1 MSHKV
6 TWFLIIG
13 ILSVFIGRYLYF
25 KPTFIEND
33 LVPNFSAKTF
43 TNESFNLNDLKGD
56 YVFID
61 FWGSWCGPCRRANPQ
76 LRAVYQKYKN
86 TRFKEA
92 NSFQLVSIGIE
103 KSESA
108 WLQAIQNDQLD
119 WPFHILDLSESLRF
133 FDAPIAS
140 LYKIKEVPS
149 TYLIGPDGKVLAR
162 NLDLLMLDS
171 FLEKNAR
178 KETN

>member
-1 MSHKV
+1 MNHKV

-13 ILSVFIGRYLYF
+13 ILSVLVGRYFYF

-43 TNESFNLNDLKGD
+43 TGESFNLKDLKGD

-61 FWGSWCGPCRRANPQ
+61 FWGSWCGPCRRSNPQ
-76 LRAVYQKYKN
+76 LRAVYQTYKN
-86 TRFKEA
+86 AQFKEA

-108 WLQAIQNDQLD
+108 WLQAIQNDQYDFLTLLL
-119 WPFHILDLSESLRF
+119 PRC
-133 FDAPIAS
+133 
-140 LYKIKEVPS
+140 IK
-149 TYLIGPDGKVLAR
+149 
-162 NLDLLMLDS
+162 
-171 FLEKNAR
+171 
-178 KETN
+178 